1 MNIVQEGSG
10 DVRDVALLYLAGTG
24 AMAPEL
30 AARLPAG
37 TCVAA
42 DKAVSFESPDPFG
55 PQGVLPWQQ
64 ALDLLQGQLGFQV
77 GHLWLIGFSAGC
89 WALRAQLDA
98 GVPAS
103 YVLAADGIHLPLGT
117 PAPNENL
124 PWLAAAGMARAKEL
138 VLFVSV
144 SGTPASKSRD
154 TRTSAR
160 DLFGWSGCMGSY
172 ADPCIEQD
180 GYLRIYG
187 ATYGGGNAGEHKDQI
202 NLLLPRMIDDAKA
215 ITSSTSSSPS
225 KAPKILAAGAALLA
239 LLAWWLR

>member
-1 MNIVQEGSG
+1 MEVLQEGSG
-10 DVRDVALLYLAGTG
+10 ERRDIVLLYLAGTG
-24 AMAPEL
+24 AMGPEL
-30 AARLPAG
+30 AKLVPGA
-37 TCVAA
+37 CVVA
-42 DKAVSFESPDPFG
+42 DKAAFFETPEPFG
-55 PQGVLPWQQ
+55 PQGVTRWDE
-64 ALDLLQGQLGFQV
+64 ALDTLQSNLGFQV
-77 GHLWLIGFSAGC
+77 DHLWLVGFSAGC
-89 WALRAQLDA
+89 WAVRAQLDA
-98 GVPAS
+98 GAPAS
-103 YVLAADGIHLPLGT
+103 YVLAADGIHLPLGA
-117 PAPNENL
+117 PAPNEDL
-124 PWLAAAGMARAKEL
+124 PWLATAGAARAREL
-138 VLFVSV
+138 VFFVSV